1 MGAAPVSRGTFQQ
14 PLSINICKNRPG
26 LRVPRQID
34 QVLPGSEE
42 AQGEI
47 MTTTVQPLPKVIQKP
62 GCSAVLQNSPTS
74 VWKAL
79 LEKATHLQ
87 TLVIGPET
95 DTNVTLN
102 IINGQKSLCLEAD
115 LHNTVDQIKKW
126 IMLEGKFG
134 DSGSIRL
141 LYGNQE
147 LQGPKT
153 LGQHRVTSPATLFIV
168 HKCTG
173 G

>member
-1 MGAAPVSRGTFQQ
+1 
-14 PLSINICKNRPG
+14 
-26 LRVPRQID
+26 
-34 QVLPGSEE
+34 
-42 AQGEI
+42 
-47 MTTTVQPLPKVIQKP
+47 MTTTLWVLPKVNQKS

-87 TLVIGPET
+87 TLDIGPET
-95 DTNVTLN
+95 DTKVTLN
-102 IINGQKSLCLEAD
+102 IFSGQKSLCLEAD
-115 LHNTVDQIKKW
+115 LHNTVDQIKTW
-126 IMLEGKFG
+126 IMQERKFG
-134 DSGSIRL
+134 GSGSISL

-153 LGQHRVTSPATLFIV
+153 LGQHRVTSPATLVIV

>member
-1 MGAAPVSRGTFQQ
+1 
-14 PLSINICKNRPG
+14 
-26 LRVPRQID
+26 
-34 QVLPGSEE
+34 
-42 AQGEI
+42 
-47 MTTTVQPLPKVIQKP
+47 MTTTLWVLPKVNQKS

-79 LEKATHLQ
+79 LEKTTHLQ

-95 DTNVTLN
+95 DTKVTLN
-102 IINGQKSLCLEAD
+102 IFSGQKSLCLEAD
-115 LHNTVDQIKKW
+115 LHNTVDQIKMW
-126 IMLEGKFG
+126 IMQERKFG
-134 DSGSIRL
+134 GSGSISL
-141 LYGNQE
+141 LYRNQE

-153 LGQHRVTSPATLFIV
+153 LGQHSVTSPATLVIV